1 MGEPA
6 QVGDPIVDAIGDSKC
21 RVDVLFDLDC
31 GVGSGDAAQT
41 RPIRKMGAPVG
52 DPVLETQRERRGRL
66 FSSHRP
72 DLSSRVRNA
81 PQSRHRGNFA
91 LASPPCTFERAVG
104 AAGAVERIE
113 LGDVL
118 VREPEVEKLGVL
130 GDALTMR

>member
-1 MGEPA
+1 VGEPA

-21 RVDVLFDLDC
+21 PVDVLLDLDC

-41 RPIRKMGAPVG
+41 RPIRKMGPPVG
-52 DPVLETQRERRGRL
+52 DPVLETQGERRRRL

-72 DLSSRVRNA
+72 DLS
-81 PQSRHRGNFA
+81 FA
-91 LASPPCTFERAVG
+91 LASPPCAFERAVG

-118 VREPEVEKLGVL
+118 VQEPEVEKLGVL